1 MHRMKIGMVVFDQS
15 KGAAVITLVDESGKH
30 ALPLLIG
37 VPEALAIFREL
48 NRYPSPRP
56 MVYDLFKN
64 VLDGLQVNVER
75 VVIDTF
81 KDDTFYAN
89 IFMHVDQAQVV
100 ADARPSDAI
109 ALALK
114 VQAPIYVMDEVLENA
129 EAMGLTIQS
138 TQQEGSPDELQDW
151 LRETIRRCVMR
162 KGDPGSMRSRR
173 PWACRAG
180 SVDPAK
186 KCPCERAF
194 RWAILLWHCC
204 S

>member
-1 MHRMKIGMVVFDQS
+1 MHRMKVGMVVFDQA
-15 KGAAVITLVDESGKH
+15 KGAAVITLLDETGKR

-64 VLDGLQVNVER
+64 VLDGLHGNIER
-75 VVIDTF
+75 VVIDAF

-89 IFMHVDQAQVV
+89 IFMQIDRAQLV

-114 VQAPIYVMDEVLENA
+114 AQAPIYVMEEVLDNA
-129 EAMGLTIQS
+129 EAMGLTITA
-138 TQQEGSPDELQDW
+138 TQQEGSTDELQDW
-151 LRETIRRCVMR
+151 LKDVKPEDF
-162 KGDPGSMRSRR
+162 GDGEE
-173 PWACRAG
+173 AEG
-180 SVDPAK
+180 
-186 KCPCERAF
+186 
-194 RWAILLWHCC
+194 
-204 S
+204 

>member
-15 KGAAVITLVDESGKH
+15 KGAAVITLLDETGKR

-64 VLDGLQVNVER
+64 VLDGLQVNIER
-75 VVIDTF
+75 VVIDAF

-89 IFMHVDQAQVV
+89 IFMHVDRAQVV

-114 VQAPIYVMDEVLENA
+114 AQAPIYVMDEVLDNA
-129 EAMGLTIQS
+129 EAMGLTITS
-138 TQQEGSPDELQDW
+138 TQQEANVDELQDW
-151 LRETIRRCVMR
+151 LKDVRPEDF
-162 KGDPGSMRSRR
+162 GDGEE
-173 PWACRAG
+173 
-180 SVDPAK
+180 VDG
-186 KCPCERAF
+186 
-194 RWAILLWHCC
+194 
-204 S
+204 

>member
-15 KGAAVITLVDESGKH
+15 KGAAVITLVDDTGRR

-64 VLDGLQVNVER
+64 VLDGLQITIDR

-89 IFMHVDQAQVV
+89 IFLNEGRAQVV

-109 ALALK
+109 AMALK
-114 VQAPIYVMDEVLENA
+114 AQAPIYVTEEVLENA
-129 EAMGLTIQS
+129 EAMGLTITGS
-138 TQQEGSPDELQDW
+138 QQEGSADELQDW
-151 LRETIRRCVMR
+151 LRDVKPEDF
-162 KGDPGSMRSRR
+162 GDGEQ
-173 PWACRAG
+173 AEG
-180 SVDPAK
+180 
-186 KCPCERAF
+186 
-194 RWAILLWHCC
+194 
-204 S
+204 

>member
-1 MHRMKIGMVVFDQS
+1 
-15 KGAAVITLVDESGKH
+15 
-30 ALPLLIG
+30 
-37 VPEALAIFREL
+37 
-48 NRYPSPRP
+48 

-89 IFMHVDQAQVV
+89 IFMHVDHAQVV

-129 EAMGLTIQS
+129 EAMGLTIQA
-138 TQQEGSPDELQDW
+138 QQEGSPDELQDW
-151 LRETIRRCVMR
+151 LRDVKPEDF
-162 KGDPGSMRSRR
+162 GDGED
-173 PWACRAG
+173 A
-180 SVDPAK
+180 
-186 KCPCERAF
+186 E
-194 RWAILLWHCC
+194 I
-204 S
+204 

>member
-1 MHRMKIGMVVFDQS
+1 VSGDFQTMHRMKIGMVVFDQS
-15 KGAAVITLVDESGKH
+15 KGAAVITLLDETGKR

-64 VLDGLQVNVER
+64 VLDGLQVNIDR
-75 VVIDTF
+75 IVIDAF

-89 IFMHVDQAQVV
+89 IFMHIDRAQVV

-114 VQAPIYVMDEVLENA
+114 AQAPIYVMDEVLDNA
-129 EAMGLTIQS
+129 EAMGLTITS
-138 TQQEGSPDELQDW
+138 TQQEGNVDELQDW
-151 LRETIRRCVMR
+151 LKDVKPEDF
-162 KGDPGSMRSRR
+162 GDGEE
-173 PWACRAG
+173 
-180 SVDPAK
+180 VDG
-186 KCPCERAF
+186 
-194 RWAILLWHCC
+194 
-204 S
+204 